1 MMKEPKD
8 DDNEAYAVLS
18 FAGPEN
24 KKIHLKALSCSD
36 SELEVKSKGDVQVCK
51 FKTQDMMTNQIFDFT
66 KSMKEVKEASKDAPN
81 PSIRFM
87 VLIEDDD
94 LLKTDKKHFDT
105 RFKNTL

>member
-36 SELEVKSKGDVQVCK
+36 SELEVKSKGDV
-51 FKTQDMMTNQIFDFT
+51 
-66 KSMKEVKEASKDAPN
+66 
-81 PSIRFM
+81 
-87 VLIEDDD
+87 
-94 LLKTDKKHFDT
+94 
-105 RFKNTL
+105 